1 MSEATYEQLTTY
13 AALAL
18 HDDGADITA
27 GAIAKMIEAAGASV
41 PAYYPM
47 LWARMLSA
55 KGCSNLLASGGGG
68 GGGGGGGAAAAG
80 GAAAGGDAGGAAAEK
95 KEVEEEEE
103 EEDMDFDLFG

>member
-1 MSEATYEQLTTY
+1 MAEVINEQLTTY

-27 GAIAKMIEAAGASV
+27 AQITKMIEAPGAIV

-95 KEVEEEEE
+95 KEEKVE
-103 EEDMDFDLFG
+103 